1 MATDFNLERVDVE
14 LAGTRFRGRVLHF
27 ASVGSTNQLALEAA
41 QAGAREGVWI
51 ADEQTAGRGR
61 GNHAW
66 HSAAGDGLYV
76 SILVTPQVPLSHAR
90 SLPLAA
96 GLATQAAVLE
106 YTGLTLDLRW
116 PNDLMF
122 GEKKCGG
129 ILVES
134 ASEAAR
140 AGRQPVGG
148 PGLRYAVIGIGLNLN
163 HTNFPPELAS
173 TATSLSLE
181 SGREYE
187 REPLLA
193 ALLRHIEQEMKLLRE
208 GWERK
213 DDESRLF
220 ARFTAAS
227 SWVMGKR
234 VRVDEAGGY
243 TGTTRGLDRQ
253 GFLQVLDD
261 DGVMRTVLSGG
272 VRPVEG

>member
-1 MATDFNLERVDVE
+1 MATGFDLARVDVE
-14 LAGTRFRGRVLHF
+14 VAGTRFQGRISHVE
-27 ASVGSTNQLALEAA
+27 SVGSTNQLALDVA
-41 QAGAREGVWI
+41 QAGARAGVWI

-76 SILVTPQVPLSHAR
+76 SILVAPQVPLSQAR
-90 SLPLAA
+90 SLPIAA

-122 GEKKCGG
+122 AAKKCGG

-134 ASEAAR
+134 ASESAP
-140 AGRQPVGG
+140 AGWQPVDG

-163 HTNFPPELAS
+163 HASFPPELAS

-181 SGREYE
+181 SGRQYE

-193 ALLRHIEQEMKLLRE
+193 ALLRHIEAEMELLRE
-208 GWERK
+208 GWLRR
-213 DDESRLF
+213 DQGAGLF

-227 SWVMGKR
+227 TWVTGKR

-243 TGTTRGLDRQ
+243 TGTTRGLDRH

-261 DGVMRTVLSGG
+261 DGVVRTVLSGG
-272 VRPVEG
+272 VRPA